1 MGSISPVDYMNVVVS
16 DMMVHK
22 TNKTDFCLILGTYL
36 VQ

>member
-16 DMMVHK
+16 DMMVY
-22 TNKTDFCLILGTYL
+22 KTDFCLILGTYL